1 MSIQELQQIK
11 GIGPKYARMLVDAGI
26 VNLDDLAAATPD
38 DLQAIVQARGGL
50 NRYEDWIQQARALVN
65 EKAERVSQEEV
76 ERTEGVDVVTEAAS
90 AASPMV
96 ETSAAQSEASLQRDA
111 LEAELQDVMA
121 ELNELAAELKRLAP
135 QFQPPP
141 YTPQRMKML
150 LVENLD
156 RFAPETVKSLQES
169 LDGTTIEDFKDFET
183 WKGVWFTI
191 NYLIKLE
198 ASERTHALAE
208 RLSRLPGISTLADLK
223 EMLQD
228 TPPEEF
234 LNPETWKGVW
244 FLINYELKNTASG
257 LKKRLRGASADLTQ
271 EDEQDA
277 WGDTW
282 E

>member
-50 NRYEDWIQQARALVN
+50 NRYEDWIQQARILVN
-65 EKAERVSQEEV
+65 KKAELVSQEGM
-76 ERTEGVDVVTEAAS
+76 ERTDEVTEAAS
-90 AASPMV
+90 AASPV
-96 ETSAAQSEASLQRDA
+96 AETPAAQSEASLQREA

-208 RLSRLPGISTLADLK
+208 RLSRLPGVSTLADLK

-257 LKKRLRGASADLTQ
+257 LKKRLRGASADPSQ
-271 EDEQDA
+271 EDEPDA

>member
-50 NRYEDWIQQARALVN
+50 NRYEDWIQQARTLVN
-65 EKAERVSQEEV
+65 KKAELVSQEGM
-76 ERTEGVDVVTEAAS
+76 ERTDEVTEDAS
-90 AASPMV
+90 AASPV
-96 ETSAAQSEASLQRDA
+96 AETPAAQSEASLQREA

-198 ASERTHALAE
+198 ASERTHALAD
-208 RLSRLPGISTLADLK
+208 RLSRLPGVSTLADLK

-257 LKKRLRGASADLTQ
+257 LKKRLRGASADLSQ

>member
-26 VNLDDLAAATPD
+26 ANLDDLAAATPD

-90 AASPMV
+90 AASPVV
-96 ETSAAQSEASLQRDA
+96 ETSAVQSEASLQREA

-257 LKKRLRGASADLTQ
+257 LKKRLRGASADRSQ